1 MLPEGSQLE
10 VILYGNIISGRTT
23 SLNKAALQ
31 GNLYQISE
39 QSTIYSKRKKT
50 TVKWST
56 VVKFSP
62 RTTDKKAILAYIGR
76 FIVCFKSPVHSQ

>member
-39 QSTIYSKRKKT
+39 QSTIYSKRKK
-50 TVKWST
+50 
-56 VVKFSP
+56 
-62 RTTDKKAILAYIGR
+62 LL
-76 FIVCFKSPVHSQ
+76 